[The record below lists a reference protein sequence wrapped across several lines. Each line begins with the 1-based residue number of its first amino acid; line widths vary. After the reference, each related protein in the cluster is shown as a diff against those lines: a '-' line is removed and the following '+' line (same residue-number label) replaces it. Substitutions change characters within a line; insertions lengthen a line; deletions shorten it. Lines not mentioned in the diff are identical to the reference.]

1 MTDPV
6 EAYLQDL
13 YHIRSSGAATKETS
27 CYPVL
32 ERLLNEIGKQLK
44 PSVNCIMNIASR
56 VAELPDGGLFTCDQ
70 FHKGTQ
76 PGTLPPQLPSRGVI
90 EVKGT
95 GDDTLLDKFFTWNKN
110 CGVLF

>member
-27 CYPVL
+27 YYPVL

-56 VAELPDGGLFTCDQ
+56 VAELPDGVF
-70 FHKGTQ
+70 
-76 PGTLPPQLPSRGVI
+76 LPVTNSTKELNR
-90 EVKGT
+90 EHC
-95 GDDTLLDKFFTWNKN
+95 LLNSHRAALSK
-110 CGVLF
+110 